1 MPNKTLEN
9 LRQHIDSMKYADET
23 ETVSVLRELA
33 GLSPRDRDVIQARA
47 TEFVRHTRK
56 ASRPSLMEAFL
67 NEYGLSTIE
76 GVALMCLAEAMLR
89 VPDAVTI
96 DVLIEDK
103 IVPADWGRHLGHSSS
118 SLVNASTWALML
130 TGRLLDDRPNGI
142 AGTLRRLIRHLG
154 EPMVRTVVERAIHE
168 LGSQFVLG
176 ETVGKAIRRA
186 NTLENL
192 GYLHSYD
199 MLGEAARTYSD
210 ARRYFESY
218 ASAIG
223 AIAGAC
229 RNADIRRNPG
239 ISVKLSALHP
249 RFEESQRDRILRDL
263 PPLLLQLARMA
274 KSANMGLNIDA
285 EEADRLSLGL
295 DVAEATLRDGS
306 LAGWDGFGLAVQAY
320 GQRAGPTLDWLHAL
334 AETLDRRITVR
345 LVKGAYWDTE
355 IKLAQVKGA
364 RGFPVYT
371 TKFATDISYIA
382 NARRLLGMT
391 DRIFPQFATHNAHTI
406 AAIMHMAGSHDAFEF
421 QRLHGMGER
430 LHGFVRDTSA
440 SSCRIYA
447 PVGQHRDLLAYLVR
461 RLLENGA
468 NSSFVNQIANEDIP
482 PEMAAADPFGA
493 VTTSPRLPTGPDLY
507 LPERLNSRG
516 WDIGHRSDLDEIEA
530 GRSAFANTVF
540 TATPILESEPE
551 PGPTHGIRNPARPDD
566 RVGEVHET
574 TRADALRA
582 IDSARPWNVPAS
594 RRAVALGK
602 AAELFE
608 ADSARLL
615 ALLAR
620 EAGKTIGDAVGEL
633 REAVD
638 FLRYYAANAKED
650 MTARGLFT
658 CISPWN
664 FPLAIFTGQIA
675 GALACGNGVLAKP
688 AEQTPLIAHAAVSL
702 LHRAGVPR
710 SALQYLPGD
719 GGTVGEVLT
728 GDGRISGVA
737 FTGSTET
744 ARKINRRLAGCLRAG
759 APLIAETGGINAMIV
774 DSTALPE
781 QAVVSV
787 VESAFQSAGQRCS
800 ALRCLYVQDVIAAE
814 FTDMLFGAMDS
825 LVIGDPWDFAS
836 DVGPIIDGEAKA
848 RIDTYLG
855 NARTKGKVLKELQPP
870 ERGNLVGPAV
880 IGVNGIREVE
890 REIFGPILHL
900 ATFHANRIGSVLD
913 EIAESGY
920 GLTFGIH
927 TRIDSRVQQVIQRMP
942 VGNIYVNRNQVGAI
956 VGSQPFGGEGL
967 SGTGPKAGGPFYLM
981 RFIDPGTGC
990 SQGEPTGAIDAETL
1004 QDRVDSARYHG
1015 KARGVLDMPGPT
1027 GESNRLTY
1035 FPRKPALCLGPGTE
1049 AVKKQ
1054 SGDVMRLGGIA
1065 VAVPEVVDG
1074 DALAEVSGFSCAV
1087 WWGDP
1092 DSARRY
1098 AKALAARPG
1107 PIVRLVTDAIVA
1119 PDVLLERHVCVDS
1132 TASGGNVA
1140 LMAAMSSS

>member
-1 MPNKTLEN
+1 MPERTLET
-9 LRQHIDSMKYADET
+9 LRQRIDGMKYADER
-23 ETVSVLRELA
+23 ETVSALRELA
-33 GLSPRDRDVIQARA
+33 GLSTRDRDVIHARA
-47 TEFVRHTRK
+47 TELVRRTRN

-89 VPDAVTI
+89 VPDAETI
-96 DVLIEDK
+96 DALIEDK
-103 IVPADWGRHLGHSSS
+103 IAPADWGRHLGHSSS

-130 TGRLLDDRPNGI
+130 TGRILDDRHIGM
-142 AGTLRRLIRHLG
+142 AGTLHGLVRRLG
-154 EPMVRTVVERAIHE
+154 EPVVRTVVERAIHE
-168 LGSQFVLG
+168 LGGQFVLG
-176 ETVGKAIRRA
+176 ETMGKAILRA

-210 ARRYFESY
+210 ARRHFESY
-218 ASAIG
+218 AGAIG
-223 AIAGAC
+223 VIAGAC

-239 ISVKLSALHP
+239 MSVKLSALHP

-285 EEADRLSLGL
+285 EESDRLSLGL
-295 DVAEATLRDGS
+295 DVAAATLRDGS
-306 LAGWDGFGLAVQAY
+306 LADWDGFGLAVQAY
-320 GQRAGPTLDWLHAL
+320 GQRAGPALDWLYAL
-334 AETLDRRITVR
+334 AETLDRRIMVR

-355 IKLAQVKGA
+355 IKLAQVKGV

-382 NARRLLGMT
+382 NARRLLGMA

-406 AAIMHMAGSHDAFEF
+406 AAILHLAGSRDAFEF

-430 LHGFVRDTSA
+430 LHGLVRDTNGV
-440 SSCRIYA
+440 SCRIYA

-482 PEMAAADPFGA
+482 PETAAADPFGA
-493 VTTSPRLPTGPDLY
+493 VTASPKLTIGPDLY
-507 LPERLNSRG
+507 LPERPNSRG
-516 WDIGHRSDLDEIEA
+516 WDIEHRPDLDEIEA
-530 GRSAFANTVF
+530 RRSVFADTAF
-540 TATPILESEPE
+540 TATPILDSEPE
-551 PGPTHGIRNPARPDD
+551 PGPVRAIRNPARPED
-566 RVGEVHET
+566 RVGEAHET

-582 IDSARPWNVPAS
+582 IDSARPWSVSAS
-594 RRAVALGK
+594 KRAFVLNK
-602 AAELFE
+602 AAEMFE

-620 EAGKTIGDAVGEL
+620 EAGKTLRDAVGEL

-650 MTARGLFT
+650 MAARGLFT

-688 AEQTPLIAHAAVSL
+688 AEQTPLVAHAAVSL

-719 GGTVGEVLT
+719 GGTVGEALT
-728 GDGRISGVA
+728 GDGRVSGVA

-744 ARKINRRLAGCLRAG
+744 ARKINRRLAERLRAG
-759 APLIAETGGINAMIV
+759 APLVAETGGINAMIV

-781 QAVVSV
+781 QAVGSV
-787 VESAFQSAGQRCS
+787 IESAFQSAGQRCS

-825 LVIGDPWDFAS
+825 LVIGDPWDFAN
-836 DVGPIIDGEAKA
+836 DVGPVIDEKAKA
-848 RIDTYLG
+848 EIDTYLG
-855 NARTKGKVLKELQPP
+855 IARTEGKVLKELRPP

-880 IGVNGIREVE
+880 IGITGIRDVE

-900 ATFHANRIGSVLD
+900 ATFRADRIDSVLD
-913 EIAESGY
+913 DIAESGY
-920 GLTFGIH
+920 GLTLGVH

-942 VGNIYVNRNQVGAI
+942 VGNIYVNRNQIGAV

-967 SGTGPKAGGPFYLM
+967 SGTGPKAGGPFYLP
-981 RFIDPGTGC
+981 RFTDPGTGR
-990 SQGEPTGAIDAETL
+990 SRGEPKGAIDAGAL
-1004 QDRVDSARYHG
+1004 QARVDSARYHG
-1015 KARGVLDMPGPT
+1015 EARGVLDMPGPT
-1027 GESNRLTY
+1027 GESNRLSY
-1035 FPRKPALCLGPGTE
+1035 FPREPTLCLGPGTE
-1049 AVKKQ
+1049 AVNRQ
-1054 SGDVMRLGGIA
+1054 SSDVTRLGGVA
-1065 VAVPEVVDG
+1065 VAVPEAVDG
-1074 DALAEVSGFSCAV
+1074 DALTEVSGFSGAV

-1092 DSARRY
+1092 DTARRY

-1107 PIVRLVTDAIVA
+1107 PIVRLVTDAIVE
-1119 PDVLLERHVCVDS
+1119 PDVLLERHLCVDS

-1140 LMAAMSSS
+1140 LLAAASSR